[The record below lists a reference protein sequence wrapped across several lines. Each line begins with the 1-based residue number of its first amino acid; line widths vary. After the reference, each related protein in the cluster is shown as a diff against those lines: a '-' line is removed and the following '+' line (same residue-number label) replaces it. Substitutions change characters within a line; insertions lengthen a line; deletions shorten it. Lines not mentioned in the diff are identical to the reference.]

1 MTNEDLYKR
10 LIGGDRRALAKAI
23 TLVESNRSCDTSKA
37 RELINE
43 AIKDSGN
50 SLRIG
55 ITGRPGA
62 GKSTFIETYG
72 LRLIE
77 SGHKVA
83 VLAVDPSSP
92 INKGSLLGDK
102 TRMEKLSAEQNA
114 FIRPSATGGMLGGV
128 SRKTREIVI
137 LCEAAGYDQIIIE
150 TVGVGQSEAIVSEM
164 VDALIMLELP
174 FAGDEVQFIKKGLA
188 ELVDIFLV
196 HKFDG
201 ERIEACK
208 TTAHGLRNSLN
219 YAHTKIEIER
229 PVLCISSYSL
239 EGYEKFESSLY
250 EYIEKLRNTGA
261 FEQKREKQ
269 IKTWLYEEIKESI
282 TRYIFDVF
290 STNQDLREIQKSV
303 YSRTISPVE
312 GASQIVKK
320 ALKNESN

>member
-1 MTNEDLYKR
+1 M
-10 LIGGDRRALAKAI
+10 
-23 TLVESNRSCDTSKA
+23 ESNRSSDIPKA
-37 RELINE
+37 KELINK
-43 AIKDSGN
+43 AVKDSGN

-77 SGHKVA
+77 SGHKIA

-102 TRMEKLSAEQNA
+102 TRMEKLSAEENA
-114 FIRPSATGGMLGGV
+114 FIRPSATGGRLGGV
-128 SRKTREIVI
+128 SRKTREIII
-137 LCEAAGYDQIIIE
+137 LCEAAGYDHIIIE

-164 VDALIMLELP
+164 VDVLLMLELP

-208 TTAHGLRNSLN
+208 TTAHGLKNSMSYSHAN
-219 YAHTKIEIER
+219 KEIER
-229 PVLCISSYSL
+229 PVLCLSSYSL
-239 EGYEKFESSLY
+239 EGYNDFEKNLQI
-250 EYIEKLRNTGA
+250 YINKLKQSGTFA
-261 FEQKREKQ
+261 QKREGQ

-282 TRYIFDVF
+282 NTYIFDVV

-303 YSRTISPVE
+303 YSRSISPVE

-320 ALKNESN
+320 ALKQ